1 MAQLLQFDNSWTS
14 AEWPPLKESYSQEAG
29 RVAATTGG
37 EIKQNPLMLSA
48 EVFKR
53 VWLKSSASE
62 AKPNLQYLCVIL
74 KAYNYIL
81 APQLS

>member
-48 EVFKR
+48 EVLSGFG
-53 VWLKSSASE
+53 LSQE
-62 AKPNLQYLCVIL
+62 PQKPNLTSSICVLFL
-74 KAYNYIL
+74 KPTTTY
-81 APQLS
+81 